1 MALSSDRE
9 EEEERCGGTCFVHN
23 CPPAV
28 AGAPRGGWLPT
39 QLPRGCPSMLAA
51 PEQLAGLAPSASGL
65 DASPPVSQ
73 ITPWAGG
80 EELSQLRYSPKG
92 EVGFGPMKC
101 RWQGAA
107 GPCARCRELPC
118 RGCSRSQSTLLMLDG
133 HVLVGGQGRGSLPG
147 ACSVRAE
154 ASRTDVEVQ
163 LLCKLSVPRVVC
175 AQLNLYCLSCEPQHL

>member
-28 AGAPRGGWLPT
+28 AGAPRGWWLPT

-80 EELSQLRYSPKG
+80 EELSQLRCSPKG

-118 RGCSRSQSTLLMLDG
+118 RGCSRSQSTVLMLDG

-154 ASRTDVEVQ
+154 TSRTDVEVQ

-175 AQLNLYCLSCEPQHL
+175 AQLYLYCLSCEPQHL